1 MNVRIDKISVVSFGK
16 LKNAV
21 VTPTSGINILSAP
34 NESGKTTL
42 ASFIKFVF
50 YGFAG
55 TRNHGIT
62 DNERKL
68 YTPWSGET
76 AEGSIDITADGVRYT
91 VHRLCTPSG
100 KESVEVVNRATGK
113 NEFVGAVPGEALF
126 GVGEELFA
134 KTLFFKQLTLPQSKD
149 ELIAE
154 RLRNISIS
162 ADEQVGTKK
171 AVERLKDCKNELVGK
186 AGKGI
191 IPSLIRERDAIEEN
205 VTANSENR
213 REIMRLRA
221 EIKSRNI
228 KLADNLE
235 KSAVLEAERENIE
248 KYEAYLRL
256 CNINRLAVEEKSV
269 REEYESAS
277 SALKKCG
284 DNEELAYLTA
294 VNTELFAEKRNLEY
308 LERSL
313 SESENELTD
322 VKKRLDECDIEK
334 AKAAKDAVKRG
345 KTFFKIYLPI
355 ALVFIAVTVALIF
368 AVSKPLGLI
377 FSVSGVILS
386 TIGAALSLKGTPK
399 KFGFESISDIE
410 KTISEYP
417 SLKANLDSARKRKE
431 SAFDAVKS
439 SRNKCLELSSDI
451 ENAISDFIGDAE
463 IENTSEIIEKIR
475 VLSAD
480 IAKKRALY
488 EAKKSE
494 LNNAVSGVDVES
506 LAELARNAT
515 EPKRDRIIVEREL
528 KFYSDQKAMLSEL
541 NRRDELEL
549 ASVEGRTG
557 DTATLIGKRDSL
569 ENMIND
575 LTVKHKAYETAI
587 KFIEDSSDYMK
598 SMAAPI
604 IGERADVYFSTA
616 TGGKYNGLEI
626 DTRLSMTVGEDFRR
640 SCDYLSAGTRDSA
653 YLSLRLAL
661 ADMLFEGCGVPI
673 ILDDAFVRIDD
684 ERLKNMALAVGRAA
698 EKHQIFIFTH
708 GSREADAFSE
718 SGVGFGEISIKTN

>member
-1 MNVRIDKISVVSFGK
+1 MNVSIDKISVVSFGK

-21 VTPTSGINILSAP
+21 VTPSTGINILSAP

-76 AEGSIDITADGVRYT
+76 SEGSIDITADGVRYT
-91 VHRLCTPSG
+91 VRRLCTPSG

-126 GVGEELFA
+126 GVSEELFA

-191 IPSLIRERDAIEEN
+191 IPALVRERDAIEEN

-213 REIMRLRA
+213 REIMRLRG
-221 EIKSRNI
+221 EIKSRNT
-228 KLADNLE
+228 KLSDNAE
-235 KSAVLEAERENIE
+235 KNAVLEAERDNIE

-256 CNINRLAVEEKSV
+256 SNINRLAVEEKTV
-269 REEYESAS
+269 RGEYENAS

-313 SESENELTD
+313 SESENELAD
-322 VKKRLDECDIEK
+322 IKKRLNDCDIEK
-334 AKAAKDAVKRG
+334 AKTAKDAIKRG
-345 KTFFKIYLPI
+345 KTLFKAFCAV
-355 ALVFIAVTVALIF
+355 ALVLFVASVALMF
-368 AVSKPLGLI
+368 TVSKPVGIALAVFAVVLGAVGFI
-377 FSVSGVILS
+377 VSN
-386 TIGAALSLKGTPK
+386 KNPK
-399 KFGFESISDIE
+399 KFGFESLGAIE
-410 KTISEYP
+410 KIISEYP
-417 SLKANLDSARKRKE
+417 SLKASLDSAVKRKE
-431 SAFDAVKS
+431 SAENAVRVSK
-439 SRNKCLELSSDI
+439 NKCLELSNDI
-451 ENAISDFIGDAE
+451 ENAISDFVGDAE

-475 VLSAD
+475 RVSAD

-488 EAKKSE
+488 EAKKNE
-494 LNNAVSGVDVES
+494 LDNAVSGVDIEA

-515 EPKRDRIIVEREL
+515 EPKRDRVIVEREL
-528 KFYSDQKAMLSEL
+528 KFYSDQRAMLSEL

-549 ASVEGRTG
+549 ASVEARCG

-569 ENMIND
+569 ENSINE

-587 KFIEDSSDYMK
+587 KFIEESSDHMK

-661 ADMLFEGCGVPI
+661 ADMLFDGCGVPI

-684 ERLKNMALAVGRAA
+684 ERLKNIALAVGKAA
-698 EKHQIFIFTH
+698 ERHQIFIFTH
-708 GSREADAFSE
+708 GSRENNAFSE
-718 SGVGFGEISIKTN
+718 AGVKYSEISIKEV

>member
-1 MNVRIDKISVVSFGK
+1 MNVSIDKISVVSFGK

-21 VTPTSGINILSAP
+21 VTPSTGINILSAP

-76 AEGSIDITADGVRYT
+76 SEGSIDITADGVRYT

-126 GVGEELFA
+126 GVSEELFA

-191 IPSLIRERDAIEEN
+191 IPALVRERDAIEEN
-205 VTANSENR
+205 VTANTENR
-213 REIMRLRA
+213 REIMRLRG
-221 EIKSRNI
+221 EIKSRNT
-228 KLADNLE
+228 KLSDNAE
-235 KSAVLEAERENIE
+235 KNAVLEAERDNIE

-256 CNINRLAVEEKSV
+256 SNINRLAVEEKTV
-269 REEYESAS
+269 RGEYENAS

-294 VNTELFAEKRNLEY
+294 VNTELFAEKRNLEVC
-308 LERSL
+308 EKAL
-313 SESENELTD
+313 SDAEKELKD
-322 VKKRLDECDIEK
+322 IEKKYNDCDIEK
-334 AKAAKDAVKRG
+334 AKEAKDAIKRG
-345 KTFFKIYLPI
+345 KTLFKAFCAVAIVLLVASV
-355 ALVFIAVTVALIF
+355 ALVFTASNTVAIAVMEVGAVLAGIGIALNK
-368 AVSKPLGLI
+368 S
-377 FSVSGVILS
+377 
-386 TIGAALSLKGTPK
+386 PK
-399 KFGFESISDIE
+399 KYGFESISDIE
-410 KTISEYP
+410 KIISEYP
-417 SLKANLDSARKRKE
+417 SLKASLDSAVKRKE
-431 SAFDAVKS
+431 SAENAVRVSK
-439 SRNKCLELSSDI
+439 NKCSELSNDI
-451 ENAISDFIGDAE
+451 ESAISDFIGDAE

-475 VLSAD
+475 RVSAD

-488 EAKKSE
+488 EAKKNE
-494 LNNAVSGVDVES
+494 LDNAVSGVDIEA
-506 LAELARNAT
+506 LAELARNAA
-515 EPKRDRIIVEREL
+515 EPKRERIIVEREL
-528 KFYSDQKAMLSEL
+528 KFYSDQRPMLSEL

-549 ASVEGRTG
+549 ASVEARCG

-569 ENMIND
+569 ENSINE

-587 KFIEDSSDYMK
+587 KFIEESSDYMK

-661 ADMLFEGCGVPI
+661 ADMLFDGCGVPI

-684 ERLKNMALAVGRAA
+684 ERLKNIANAVGKASER
-698 EKHQIFIFTH
+698 HQIFIFTH
-708 GSREADAFSE
+708 GSRENNAFSE
-718 SGVGFGEISIKTN
+718 AGVKYSEISIKEV

>member
-1 MNVRIDKISVVSFGK
+1 MNVSIDKISVVSFGK

-21 VTPTSGINILSAP
+21 VTPSTGINILSAP

-76 AEGSIDITADGVRYT
+76 SEGSIDITADGVRYT

-126 GVGEELFA
+126 GVSEELFA

-191 IPSLIRERDAIEEN
+191 IPALVRERDAIEEN

-213 REIMRLRA
+213 REIMRLRG
-221 EIKSRNI
+221 EIKSRNT
-228 KLADNLE
+228 KLSDNAE
-235 KSAVLEAERENIE
+235 KNAVLEAERDNIE

-256 CNINRLAVEEKSV
+256 SNINRLAVEEKTV
-269 REEYESAS
+269 RGEYENAS

-294 VNTELFAEKRNLEY
+294 VNTELFAEKRNLEVC
-308 LERSL
+308 EKTL
-313 SESENELTD
+313 SDAEKELKD
-322 VKKRLDECDIEK
+322 IEKKYNDCDIEK
-334 AKAAKDAVKRG
+334 AKAAKDAIKRG
-345 KTFFKIYLPI
+345 KTLFK
-355 ALVFIAVTVALIF
+355 AFCAVAVVFIAVTVAWIF
-368 AVSKPLGLI
+368 IVPKPLSLI
-377 FSVSGVILS
+377 LSATGVILS
-386 TIGAALSLKGTPK
+386 TIGVALSVK
-399 KFGFESISDIE
+399 KTSKKYGFESISDIE
-410 KTISEYP
+410 KIISEYP
-417 SLKANLDSARKRKE
+417 SLKASLDSAVKRKE
-431 SAFDAVKS
+431 SAENAVRVSK
-439 SRNKCLELSSDI
+439 NKCLELSNDI
-451 ENAISDFIGDAE
+451 ENAISDFVGDAE

-488 EAKKSE
+488 EAKKNE
-494 LNNAVSGVDVES
+494 LDNAVSGVDIEA

-515 EPKRDRIIVEREL
+515 EPKRDRVIVEREL
-528 KFYSDQKAMLSEL
+528 KFYSDQRAMLSEL

-549 ASVEGRTG
+549 ASVEARCG

-569 ENMIND
+569 ENSINE

-587 KFIEDSSDYMK
+587 KFIEESSDYMK

-661 ADMLFEGCGVPI
+661 ADMLFDGCGVPI

-684 ERLKNMALAVGRAA
+684 ERLKNIALAVGKASER
-698 EKHQIFIFTH
+698 HQIFIFTH
-708 GSREADAFSE
+708 GSRENNAFSE
-718 SGVGFGEISIKTN
+718 AGVKYSEISIKEV